1 MLFQREK
8 DKIIQA
14 AENDNVHTL
23 QELTSNGV
31 DVTGIVYDKVSM
43 SAAIQ
48 CSVLMYDIV

>member
-1 MLFQREK
+1 MLFQGEK
-8 DKIIQA
+8 YKIIKA

-31 DVTGIVYDKVSM
+31 DVTGIVAEVSM
-43 SAAIQ
+43 SVAIQ